1 MLKTLLSK
9 TPETQRHVVP
19 VIIRNDGGENR
30 ISAYENE
37 LFFVVPN
44 QFNFKKEVT

>member
-9 TPETQRHVVP
+9 TPETQYRIVP
-19 VIIRNDGGENR
+19 VIIRDSGGENQ
-30 ISAYENE
+30 ISAYENK

-44 QFNFKKEVT
+44 QFNYKKEVT